1 MDIIDEDQRDII
13 ISDKKGKFQTKAGNF
28 EINIYQTSIW
38 ETSIYKVF
46 SNILFSIAKNNE
58 KIREMLEEYARACNA
73 DEVILF
79 DKTTLLVISS
89 FSNKEFKDE
98 ERFGKMCN
106 SLKKFKSNYK
116 SISNHFYDFTIKN
129 KVNTIYFNEFNN
141 CTYIMIVL
149 SDKNASLELVKL
161 NIEIM
166 KKEFENI
173 I

>member
-1 MDIIDEDQRDII
+1 
-13 ISDKKGKFQTKAGNF
+13 
-28 EINIYQTSIW
+28 
-38 ETSIYKVF
+38 
-46 SNILFSIAKNNE
+46 
-58 KIREMLEEYARACNA
+58 
-73 DEVILF
+73 
-79 DKTTLLVISS
+79 
-89 FSNKEFKDE
+89 
-98 ERFGKMCN
+98 MCN